1 MEKLEQYIKEA
12 LLYEKL
18 PKKRVRCNTCN
29 RRCIIAPD
37 KLGFCK
43 TRKNINGK
51 VYSLEYGLISSINV
65 NPIEK
70 KPLFHFWPGSDC
82 LTIGS
87 WSCTFV
93 CPWCQNF
100 DISKV
105 LPDPKRSIILSPK
118 KLVEMTLEK
127 KCQGTSMSF
136 SEPTTFLEYS
146 IDVFELTKKKGLYNT
161 FITNAYFT
169 PEALKLLLK
178 SGCDAFNIDIKGNE
192 KTVKKYC
199 NADVEFVWQNAI
211 QAKKKNVWVE
221 LTTLVIPGVNDDEE
235 CLRGIAKRIH
245 DEVGDDTPW
254 HISRYYP
261 CYHLTNPPTPVET
274 LERAY
279 KIGKEEGLKFI
290 YVGNI
295 LGHKLENTYCPN
307 CEKILIERFGFDVQ
321 SFNLTKDNKCPEC
334 GEKIPII
341 GKHIKRERIRWF

>member
-1 MEKLEQYIKEA
+1 MKKMEQHIKEA
-12 LLYEKL
+12 LLYKKL

-29 RRCIIAPD
+29 RRCIIALGE
-37 KLGFCK
+37 LGFCK

-51 VYSLEYGLISSINV
+51 VYTLEYGLISSMNV
-65 NPIEK
+65 NPVEK
-70 KPLFHFWPGSDC
+70 KPLFHFWPGSNC

-105 LPDPKRSIILSPK
+105 EPDPKRSIIMTPK
-118 KLVEMTLEK
+118 KLVQMTIDK
-127 KCQGTSMSF
+127 GCQGTSMSF

-146 IDVFELTKKKGLYNT
+146 LDVFKLAKKKGLYNT
-161 FITNAYFT
+161 CITNGYFT

-178 SGCDAFNIDIKGNE
+178 AGCDAFNIDMKGD
-192 KTVKKYC
+192 KKAVKKYC
-199 NADVEFVWQNAI
+199 KADVEFVWQNAI
-211 QAKKKNVWVE
+211 QAKKKNAWVE
-221 LTTLVIPGVNDDEE
+221 LTTLVIPGVNDDDKV
-235 CLRGIAKRIH
+235 LREIAKRIH

-261 CYHLTNPPTPVET
+261 QYKFTAPPTPVET
-274 LERAY
+274 LEKAFN
-279 KIGKEEGLKFI
+279 IGKEEGLKFI

-295 LGHKLENTYCPN
+295 LGHKLENTYCPS
-307 CEKILIERFGFDVQ
+307 CGKILIERFGFDVQ
-321 SFNLTKDNKCPEC
+321 SINLTKNNKCPEC

-341 GKHIKRERIRWF
+341 GRFIERKSKW